1 MIKFFGII
9 KRKDGL
15 TREQCLQHWR
25 EIHGPLFASKN
36 VPGLR
41 KYIQN
46 QPAQVTVPGFGT
58 DIDGIAEL
66 WFDDLESFQAYQ
78 QWLRSDEGKEGLDDM
93 KLFVNIK
100 ESPVFIAE
108 EHVFKEC

>member
-1 MIKFFGII
+1 MIKYFGMV

-15 TREQCLQHWR
+15 TREQFLHHWK

-46 QPAQVTVPGFGT
+46 WPAQVTKPELDT
-58 DIDGIAEL
+58 DIDGIVEL
-66 WFDDLESFQAYQ
+66 WFDDLESAQAFP
-78 QWLRSDEGKEGLDDM
+78 QWLRSDEGKECREGM
-93 KLFVNIK
+93 KLFVNTEEI
-100 ESPVFIAE
+100 SAFFGE
-108 EHVFKEC
+108 EHVLKEC